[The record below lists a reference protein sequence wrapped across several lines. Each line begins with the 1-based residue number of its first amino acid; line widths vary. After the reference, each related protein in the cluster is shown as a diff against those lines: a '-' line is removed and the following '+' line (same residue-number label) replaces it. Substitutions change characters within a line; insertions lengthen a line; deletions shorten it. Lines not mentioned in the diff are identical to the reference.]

1 AALVDDQDY
10 QELSRHKWYT
20 AKVGGTWYVQRKVQ
34 LNGKWV
40 TVRMH
45 RQILRLSYGDKVQ
58 VDHKN
63 GGGLDNKREQPSVG
77 NPAAE
82 PAKRTAASQQQ
93 MLIQG
98 RRWLLL
104 LSSP

>member
-1 AALVDDQDY
+1 MTKITKNYRCTNGIRQ
-10 QELSRHKWYT
+10 R
-20 AKVGGTWYVQRKVQ
+20 VGRTWYAQRKVQ

-45 RQILRLSYGDKVQ
+45 RQILWLSYGDKLQ

-63 GGGLDNKREQPSVG
+63 GNGLDNKREQPSVG

-82 PAKRTAASQQQ
+82 PAKRTAESQQQ
-93 MLIQG
+93 MLLQG
-98 RRWLLL
+98 RCWRLSV
-104 LSSP
+104 SSP